1 MKLPILLYLSL
12 MWILRSQAQDHDWKI
27 NINRTL
33 NATKGSNITIMC
45 QFYFPSTQNTNNFG
59 VYWKTE
65 GQSECSK
72 NDNDKKAF
80 AFHPILRCVDSNF
93 RHRTKLIGNK
103 SKGNCSLQIFNIR
116 EGEPKIYLRVTGSN
130 DNYSFVKDP
139 VIIYVDGQKLTSL
152 NHTDPP
158 FNTTATNSMSG
169 SHDDGKKIKL
179 YLTTF
184 VPVLGV
190 LVVVAAGTV
199 AYKIR
204 KSSYRFEREESG
216 YYVNFRRTSSNTPIR
231 FSLFFIL

>member
-27 NINRTL
+27 NTYRTL

-45 QFYFPSTQNTNNFG
+45 RFYFPSTQNTNNFG

-65 GQSECSK
+65 GKSECSK

-80 AFHPILRCVDSNF
+80 AFHPILSCVDSNF

-116 EGEPKIYLRVTGSN
+116 EGEPKIYLRVTGLN

-139 VIIYVDGQKLTSL
+139 VIIYVDGQNLTSL
-152 NHTDPP
+152 NHTDPL
-158 FNTTATNSMSG
+158 FNTAEANSMSG

-190 LVVVAAGTV
+190 LVIVAAGTV

-204 KSSYRFEREESG
+204 K
-216 YYVNFRRTSSNTPIR
+216 
-231 FSLFFIL
+231 

>member
-1 MKLPILLYLSL
+1 
-12 MWILRSQAQDHDWKI
+12 
-27 NINRTL
+27 
-33 NATKGSNITIMC
+33 MC
-45 QFYFPSTQNTNNFG
+45 RFHFPSTQNTNNFG

-65 GQSECSK
+65 GKSNCSK

-80 AFHPILRCVDSNF
+80 AFHPDWTCVDFNF
-93 RHRTKLIGNK
+93 TNRTKLIGNK

-139 VIIYVDGQKLTSL
+139 VIIYVDGQDLTSL

-158 FNTTATNSMSG
+158 FTTAAANSMSG
-169 SHDDGKKIKL
+169 SHDDEKKIKL
-179 YLTTF
+179 YLTTI

-190 LVVVAAGTV
+190 LVIVAAGTV

-204 KSSYRFEREESG
+204 K
-216 YYVNFRRTSSNTPIR
+216 
-231 FSLFFIL
+231 